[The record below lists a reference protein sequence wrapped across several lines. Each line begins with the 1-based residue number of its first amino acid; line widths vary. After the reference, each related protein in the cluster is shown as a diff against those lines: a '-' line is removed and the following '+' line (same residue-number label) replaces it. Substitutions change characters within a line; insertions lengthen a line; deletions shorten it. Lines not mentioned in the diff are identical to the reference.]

1 MLSFFKQ
8 PAVIAIGLG
17 VPAAFVVNRLIGTF
31 SKERVTRMKAKEEE
45 KKNNLHRE
53 SKEKK

>member
-17 VPAAFVVNRLIGTF
+17 VPVAFVVNRLIGTF

-45 KKNNLHRE
+45 KKNKLHRE